1 MGIKFINVKGIAIV
15 VAMLVVFQLAFGLVL
30 SPILGKMVVD
40 VINKSS
46 DAKITIGSVNVWPLT
61 LSFSMKDLRVYDPD
75 DDKKLMIEVK
85 KASAGMS
92 FFALLSKKIVVSG
105 VSLSGVLIN
114 LEGEPDGSFN
124 VAKIAEPKE
133 APAKKT
139 SVMDRFKKR
148 DGGDWFSMVFNMVK
162 NRSSKKAVEGH
173 KETKKEAR
181 KIKTEVIELPKGR
194 RVLFRTVKDEY
205 LMQIKKL
212 AIKNARIH
220 VVAGGGQEI
229 DVEKAGVSM
238 TGIAIDPKKGAT
250 FDTLKV
256 GGALRKGDKPAG
268 SFHMSY
274 VSKFVR
280 DGVRTDV
287 DVSAR
292 DVDLPAISFIYKD
305 SLPVDV
311 EKGILDLSSD
321 TVIVN
326 DSLDSK
332 NKIVLTGHQLQ
343 PGSGKGTM
351 VGVIPMSALCQAL
364 NQVDPLKLNF
374 GITGTVDN
382 PKFTGLEKTLQEVA
396 KPYLKNIVEDQAK
409 GVLEGFMKKETGAP
423 AGGESGASEDIGKKA
438 AESIKSLFKKK

>member
-1 MGIKFINVKGIAIV
+1 MGIKYINVKGIAII
-15 VAMLVVFQLAFGLVL
+15 VAILVVFQLAFGLIL
-30 SPILGKMVVD
+30 SPILGKVVVD
-40 VINKSS
+40 LINKSS
-46 DAKITIGSVNVWPLT
+46 DAKITVGSVNVWPLT
-61 LSFSMKDLRVYDPD
+61 LSFSMKDLKVYDPD
-75 DDKKLMIEVK
+75 DEKKLMIEVK
-85 KASAGMS
+85 KASAGLS
-92 FFALLSKKIVVSG
+92 LFALLSKRIVVSG

-124 VAKIAEPKE
+124 VAKIAEPKD
-133 APAKKT
+133 APEKKT
-139 SVMDRFKKR
+139 SIMDRFKR
-148 DGGDWFSMVFNMVK
+148 RGGGDWFTRVFDMVK
-162 NRSSKKAVEGH
+162 NRSSKEAVEEH
-173 KETKKEAR
+173 KESKKEAR
-181 KIKTEVIELPKGR
+181 KVKTEVVELPKGR

-229 DVEKAGVSM
+229 DVEKAGISM

-250 FDTLKV
+250 FDTLKL
-256 GGALRKGDKPAG
+256 GGSLRKGDKPAG
-268 SFHMSY
+268 SFRVSY

-311 EKGILDLSSD
+311 EKGMLDLSSD

-332 NKIVLTGHQLQ
+332 NRIVLTDHQLQ
-343 PGSGKGTM
+343 AGSSKGGM
-351 VGVIPMSALCQAL
+351 VGVIPMPALCQAL
-364 NQVDPLKLNF
+364 NQVDPLKLDF
-374 GITGTVDN
+374 GITGTVNN

-396 KPYLKNIVEDQAK
+396 KPYVKNIVEDQAK
-409 GVLEGFMKKETGAP
+409 GVLEGLIKKDTG
-423 AGGESGASEDIGKKA
+423 GGSGTSEDAGKEA
-438 AESIKSLFKKK
+438 VDSIKSLFNKK